1 MVYRIIEMQDTI
13 RIPPELLGD
22 DLEHVMEELVHKS
35 FEGKLSRL
43 NGITVLTQNVR
54 PVGEGLM
61 IHGDGD
67 IYQRV
72 KFEALVFRPEIQEVV
87 DGIVAEVA
95 EFGAFVHIGPLDA
108 LVHMSQVMND
118 YVSVDT
124 NNERLVGK
132 ESKKEVGVGDSI
144 RARIVTASLN
154 ELSPR
159 ESKIGL
165 TMRQPGLGKHDWLVP
180 KEEKRGGQPA
190 AKKMAK
196 TTVTAE
202 AAPAE
207 AKAEG

>member
-1 MVYRIIEMQDTI
+1 MVYRIVEMQDTI
-13 RIPPELLGD
+13 RIPPDMLGD

-43 NGITVLTQNVR
+43 NGITVLTQNVK
-54 PVGEGLM
+54 PLGEGLM

-67 IYQRV
+67 IYQKV
-72 KFEALVFRPEIQEVV
+72 KFEALVFKPEIQEVV

-132 ESKKEVGVGDSI
+132 ESKKEVGVG
-144 RARIVTASLN
+144 
-154 ELSPR
+154 
-159 ESKIGL
+159 
-165 TMRQPGLGKHDWLVP
+165 
-180 KEEKRGGQPA
+180 
-190 AKKMAK
+190 
-196 TTVTAE
+196 
-202 AAPAE
+202 
-207 AKAEG
+207 